1 MPESLRPAPASHRW
15 SDLSSADF
23 AGLDRQ
29 RAIAV
34 LPLAATEQHGPHL
47 PLSVDAD
54 LARAMTRAAAERLPA
69 DFPAFFLPVQ
79 DIGSSPEHLGFAGTL
94 SLRAETVLRLWTEI
108 AECVHAS
115 GIGKLVLFNT
125 HGGNVGLMDPVARDL
140 RARLGMLVY
149 RVNWFDLPL
158 LDDAGNDI
166 IDLFAPGEQRFGVH
180 AGQVETALMLAIR
193 PEQVRQE
200 AARDFSSTSQSR
212 ARDFAI
218 LGNGRSAKLAWA
230 AQDLNPAGAVGNAAA
245 ATAAD
250 GQLLLRAAGRALAAL
265 LQEIDRL
272 PPDTLR
278 AAGSAGSDV
287 RSR

>member
-1 MPESLRPAPASHRW
+1 MPDAAQPAAPPAPASHW
-15 SDLSSADF
+15 WADLSSADF
-23 AGLDRQ
+23 AALDRQ

-54 LARAMTRAAAERLPA
+54 LARAMTRAAAERLPP
-69 DFPAFFLPVQ
+69 DFPALFLPVQ
-79 DIGSSPEHLGFAGTL
+79 DVGFSPEHLGFAGTL
-94 SLRAETVLRLWTEI
+94 SLKAETALRLWTEM

-115 GIGKLVLFNT
+115 GVRKLVLFNT

-140 RARLGMLVY
+140 RMRLDMLVY

-158 LDDAGNDI
+158 HDDAGQ
-166 IDLFAPGEQRFGVH
+166 DLMDRFAATERRFGVH

-193 PEQVRQE
+193 PEQVRRH
-200 AARDFSSTSQSR
+200 AARDFASTSQDR

-230 AQDLNPAGAVGNAAA
+230 ARDLNPAGAAGHAAA
-245 ATAAD
+245 ARAAD
-250 GQLLLRAAGRALAAL
+250 GQLLLQAAGRALAAL

-272 PPDTLR
+272 PPDTVR
-278 AAGSAGSDV
+278 AASPA
-287 RSR
+287 